1 LLKKIALFSLAVG
14 LFIIG
19 YAGFQLW
26 DIKQSEKLAI
36 AEAKEFLKQI
46 QDGDGSEAVMSIT
59 GKADLEASYPEFSFS
74 DGQTIGILQIP
85 LINKELPIVEGTDD
99 DALQQGVGH
108 YTGSVY
114 PGQKDQILLS
124 GHRDTVF
131 TGLDKLQ
138 NGDTIIVKMQH
149 GTFTYV
155 VVGTEIVD
163 EGDTT
168 VIRSTAPD
176 EMLTLTTCYPF
187 RYIGNAPKRYIVY
200 AEPE

>member
-1 LLKKIALFSLAVG
+1 MLKKIALFSLAVG
-14 LFIIG
+14 LLIIG
-19 YAGFQLW
+19 YAGLQLW
-26 DIKQSEKLAI
+26 DIKQSERQAV
-36 AEAKEFLKQI
+36 AEAKEFLNKI
-46 QDGDGSEAVMSIT
+46 QGNDDSEAVIPIT
-59 GKADLEASYPEFSFS
+59 TKTDLDASPLELVFHK
-74 DGQTIGILQIP
+74 GETIGILQIP
-85 LINKELPIVEGTDD
+85 LINKELAIVQGTDED
-99 DALQQGVGH
+99 SLKQGVGH
-108 YTGSVY
+108 FTGTVY

-138 NGDTIIVKMQH
+138 KGDKIIVKMQH

-176 EMLTLTTCYPF
+176 ELLTLSTCYPF